1 MTIEKTNKQTLLTG
15 SEGDREDCKVT
26 SVDVAMLF
34 LLDVVIVFCIIKLFF
49 YVSFGGSMPQVKD
62 IYEFLVSF
70 EIVNNLLVRF
80 QMTACYKRQSSY
92 AVIGPALRDGLLR
105 CYKSE
110 KKKDFLRLYLHPWF
124 SIFLISTIEL
134 ILFACK

>member
-49 YVSFGGSMPQVKD
+49 NVSFGGSMPQVKD

-80 QMTACYKRQSSY
+80 QMTACYKRQM
-92 AVIGPALRDGLLR
+92 R